1 MLCNSISYLV
11 GNGHCSKVDT
21 MFQHGQMAKE
31 YVCRRGA
38 DVIGLKA
45 KVPKWTK

>member
-21 MFQHGQMAKE
+21 MFQHGQWEKDTSA
-31 YVCRRGA
+31 VA
-38 DVIGLKA
+38 AQALLV
-45 KVPKWTK
+45 